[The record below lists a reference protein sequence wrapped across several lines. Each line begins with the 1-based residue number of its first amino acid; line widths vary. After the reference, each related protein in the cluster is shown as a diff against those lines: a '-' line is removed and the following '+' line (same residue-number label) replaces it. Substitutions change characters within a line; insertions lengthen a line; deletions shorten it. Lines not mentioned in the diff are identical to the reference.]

1 MHVGRAQ
8 TSTMNGAQGQGV
20 GLRLMIDH
28 LGGFCTW
35 HLADRMC
42 MGILES
48 RRRGV

>member
-28 LGGFCTW
+28 LGGFCTF
-35 HLADRMC
+35 ADRMC